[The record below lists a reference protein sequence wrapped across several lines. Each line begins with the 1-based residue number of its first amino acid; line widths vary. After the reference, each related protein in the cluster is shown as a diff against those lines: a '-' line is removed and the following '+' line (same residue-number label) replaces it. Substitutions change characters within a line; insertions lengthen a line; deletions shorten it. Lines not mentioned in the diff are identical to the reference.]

1 MAADP
6 ADLWLEMSAESFEAG
21 LTSEQANRYRSA
33 ISRYYY
39 SAYQAATAALVAAG
53 MTPPTGREAWSH
65 DATPEL
71 FIAQLSRQEYND
83 EQSSRLADDL
93 EALYTLRVRADYS
106 ALWQPT
112 S

>member
-71 FIAQLSRQEYND
+71 FIAHIKPKGREEKTCVRVHGS
-83 EQSSRLADDL
+83 
-93 EALYTLRVRADYS
+93 LYTSVPQKLHDF
-106 ALWQPT
+106 L
-112 S
+112 